1 MAEAR
6 SIPGLWGPFLG
17 QNEAFPPAGEAR
29 EASRGER
36 GAR

>member
-6 SIPGLWGPFLG
+6 SIPGLWGVILG
-17 QNEAFPPAGEAR
+17 QYEAFPPTGEAR

-36 GAR
+36 GTR